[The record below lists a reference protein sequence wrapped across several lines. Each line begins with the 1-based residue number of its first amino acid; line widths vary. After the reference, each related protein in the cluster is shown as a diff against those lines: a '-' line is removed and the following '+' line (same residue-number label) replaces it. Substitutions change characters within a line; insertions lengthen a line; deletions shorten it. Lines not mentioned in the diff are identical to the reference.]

1 MKTSASYTLVLLWTL
16 AGNTATVES
25 QSQIGLALPDDVNT
39 VVGDPSVLPA
49 DYSTEL
55 PVISITW
62 SKLASENEKR
72 RNTIMSYDPNT
83 GTVNAFGEYKNRVSL
98 ADKASLRIDSTDL
111 SDAGTYVLSLLIE
124 DIGTEEGFITLNVMV
139 PPTIEVGPSDPY
151 VAEWGETVTLTCLVT
166 NAIPPIT
173 FLRWEKDGI
182 PVDGIAEQSKYSGGS
197 LDSPS
202 LLIRHV
208 MRADAGRYTCIAN
221 HPVRPAAANIRLDV
235 LFPASIISFT
245 DSTSATEA
253 DPITLQCVADG
264 NPPPNITWVK
274 DGGRL
279 KSPPRSQPVSKD
291 VRASSLVLPRV
302 RLNDTGEYKCTASNG
317 IGKSEARTMRLSIRA
332 ATKKLTSATVAVIV
346 GATAGGLW
354 LVICVLL
361 VVWFIRRRR
370 SQKEK
375 KKFAFYYNIGRRDQG
390 RMEGKMEM
398 EEDRE
403 PPPYASLPEKP
414 TNQKSGYAGI
424 ETMRKSASQKFKER
438 RYAKALYAYGP
449 REENELSLE
458 PDDVIEVLEGEDGGW
473 CLGYLR
479 GRIGLFPSNYVQFIP
494 ARQVMAAKA
503 GVHCKDIEDETPS
516 KRSI

>member
-1 MKTSASYTLVLLWTL
+1 MKTSSTLVLVLWIL
-16 AGNTATVES
+16 ATNTETVNS

-62 SKLASENEKR
+62 SKLASDNEKR

-83 GTVNAFGEYKNRVSL
+83 GTVNAFGDYKNRVSL
-98 ADKASLRIDSTDL
+98 TDKASLRIDSTDL

-139 PPTIEVGPSDPY
+139 PPTIEVGPSNPY

-166 NAIPPIT
+166 NAIPAVT

-182 PVDGIAEQSKYSGGS
+182 PVDGIAEQSKYSGGN

-279 KSPPRSQPVSKD
+279 KSAARSQPVSKD
-291 VRASSLVLPRV
+291 VRASSLVLSRV
-302 RLNDTGEYKCTASNG
+302 KLNDTGEYKCTASNG
-317 IGKSEARTMRLSIRA
+317 IGKSDARTMRLSIRA
-332 ATKKLTSATVAVIV
+332 ARKKLSSAIVAVIV

-361 VVWFIRRRR
+361 VVWFIKRRR

-473 CLGYLR
+473 CLGYLS

-503 GVHCKDIEDETPS
+503 GVLCKDIEDDTPS